1 MGQGKRGEAKSQ
13 SHSFPSLTQG
23 AGLYISHITQSL
35 TVSHLH
41 GTGRRISPKSLAL
54 GEAAAVGPPE
64 KAEAVSFSAEV
75 NAEHLTGH
83 HQQPQKAAL

>member
-1 MGQGKRGEAKSQ
+1 M
-13 SHSFPSLTQG
+13 G
-23 AGLYISHITQSL
+23 AGRH
-35 TVSHLH
+35 
-41 GTGRRISPKSLAL
+41 ISPKSLAL

-64 KAEAVSFSAEV
+64 KAEAVSFSAGV